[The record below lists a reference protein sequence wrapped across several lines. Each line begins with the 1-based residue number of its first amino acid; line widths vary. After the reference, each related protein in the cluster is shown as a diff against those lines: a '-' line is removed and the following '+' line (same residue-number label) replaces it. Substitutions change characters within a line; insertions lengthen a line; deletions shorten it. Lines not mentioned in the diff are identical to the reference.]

1 MHVFLRVGMH
11 NRRVPSMSTEDLQHW
26 RDWQSNSGIEQQ
38 QMIRLVLQDT
48 DITIHQ
54 AEQIAIVGPKHR

>member
-1 MHVFLRVGMH
+1 
-11 NRRVPSMSTEDLQHW
+11 MSIEDLQHW

-54 AEQIAIVGPKHR
+54 AEQITIVGPKHR

>member
-1 MHVFLRVGMH
+1 
-11 NRRVPSMSTEDLQHW
+11 MSIEDLQHW

-48 DITIHQ
+48 DITNASSRTNYYSG
-54 AEQIAIVGPKHR
+54 AET